1 MFSHIFTVFYF
12 CLIIHNLISQDQID
26 SKSINSDE
34 INQNIL
40 DNINA
45 SNIESYLRNFSEKV
59 HLAGTVRQKYS
70 AEAIYTEWLKFK
82 LDTVKIQTYQV
93 MLTYPNEKK
102 DNKVSLI
109 DKGGDVIWE
118 FTGINKDSFPDKN
131 DSELILPYNA
141 NSADGNIES
150 DLVYVNYG
158 SYDDFLYLKTR
169 LNLSLSGK
177 IGIARYGSIF
187 RGSKVKNAEVFK
199 LAGLIL
205 YPDPINFALE
215 GIDSNVV
222 YPNTWWMPESGIQMG
237 TVSLFSGDPM
247 TLGYPSLPS
256 MYRDVPPKNSLPSI
270 PVYPISYSDAWHLLS
285 DMDGSIVPKEWQ
297 GGLNLTYQTGPGF
310 IDSKSE
316 WKVKLAVNL
325 KREKRPIYNVIGRI
339 NGDIEPDRYVILG
352 NHRDA
357 WAYGGSDP
365 VSGTACLLEISRV
378 FALLHKNGWNPRRTI
393 IFASWDAEEFGLVGS
408 TEYVEENMKIL
419 KERAVA
425 YINVDNCVT
434 GNHSVRINASPLL
447 SKIVYEVSK
456 MIPNPNRAEIGLGLK
471 TVYDTWL
478 ASSKT
483 LSGNPNIGELGSG
496 SDFFPFMYYAGVTS
510 MDIRYVYNKDDM
522 NIPNY
527 PLYHTRYDTFY
538 NVHKHIDPEFIYHKA
553 VSQLIA
559 ILVHYLSDSQIVPLS
574 PASYEYSL
582 TKFYR
587 NIIKDFNSTLEF
599 SRICMN
605 DLMAAIT
612 YFDRK
617 MTIFQNNSL
626 LPSFTNT
633 TSSNTQNY
641 SVIQARSLND
651 KLMIIEKG
659 FLDIYGLPHKHFYKN
674 LILGPSNTDINSVSG
689 FPALNDLLYALQQL
703 SNNSDIDSKI
713 LEFWVGD
720 IITDWKSCNS
730 GNDYSNDLLSYTYP
744 DLCNF
749 TDPSIDF
756 TPSTSNDQNISHIV
770 NGKSKCKLSSFLV
783 EAIKKHIAVLAFT
796 IKSTA
801 DFIDD

>member
-1 MFSHIFTVFYF
+1 
-12 CLIIHNLISQDQID
+12 
-26 SKSINSDE
+26 K
-34 INQNIL
+34 
-40 DNINA
+40 
-45 SNIESYLRNFSEKV
+45 
-59 HLAGTVRQKYS
+59 
-70 AEAIYTEWLKFK
+70 
-82 LDTVKIQTYQV
+82 
-93 MLTYPNEKK
+93 
-102 DNKVSLI
+102 NK
-109 DKGGDVIWE
+109 
-118 FTGINKDSFPDKN
+118 
-131 DSELILPYNA
+131 
-141 NSADGNIES
+141 S

-158 SYDDFLYLKTR
+158 TYDDFLYLKTR

-177 IGIARYGSIF
+177 IGLARYGSIF
-187 RGSKVKNAEVFK
+187 RGSKVKNAEAFK
-199 LAGLIL
+199 FAGLIL

-215 GIDSNVV
+215 GIEVNVV
-222 YPNTWWMPESGIQMG
+222 YPNTWWMPESDVQRGS
-237 TVSLFSGDPM
+237 VSDFSGDPM
-247 TLGYPSLPS
+247 TRGYPSLPS
-256 MYRDVPPKNSLPSI
+256 MYREMPPKNSLPSI

-285 DMDGSIVPKEWQ
+285 SMDGAIVPKEWQ
-297 GGLNLTYQTGPGF
+297 GGLNFTYKTGPGF

-316 WKVKLAVNL
+316 WKVKLEINL

-339 NGDIEPDRYVILG
+339 NGDIEPDRYVIIG

-357 WAYGGSDP
+357 WTYGGSDP
-365 VSGTACLLEISRV
+365 VSGTACMLEISRV
-378 FALLHKNGWNPRRTI
+378 FALLHQNGWYPRRTI

-408 TEYVEENMKIL
+408 TEYVEENMKVL
-419 KERAVA
+419 KERAIA

-456 MIPNPNRAEIGLGLK
+456 MIPNPDMTERSLGLK
-471 TVYDTWL
+471 TIYDTWL
-478 ASSKT
+478 ASSKSV
-483 LSGNPNIGELGSG
+483 SGNPNIGELGSG
-496 SDFFPFMYYAGVTS
+496 SDFFSFMFYAGVTS
-510 MDIRYVYNKDDM
+510 MDIRYM

-574 PASYEYSL
+574 PASYGDSL
-582 TKFYR
+582 KKFYR
-587 NIIKDFNSTLEF
+587 NIIKDFGSTLEF
-599 SRICMN
+599 NRICMN

-641 SVIQARSLND
+641 SVIQTRSLND
-651 KLMIIEKG
+651 KLMLIERG
-659 FLDIYGLPHKHFYKN
+659 FSDTYGLPHKPLLKH
-674 LILGPSNTDINSVSG
+674 LILAPSNTDHNSWTG

-703 SNNSDIDSKI
+703 SNNSEIDPKI
-713 LEFWVGD
+713 LTFWVGD
-720 IITDWKSCNS
+720 IITDWNNCKS
-730 GNDYSNDLLSYTYP
+730 GIDYSNDLLSYTSP

-749 TDPSIDF
+749 TEPSIDL
-756 TPSTSNDQNISHIV
+756 TSSTSNDQYISHIV
-770 NGKSKCKLSSFLV
+770 NGKSECKLSSFLV
-783 EAIKKHIAVLAFT
+783 EAIKKHTAVLAFT

-801 DFIDD
+801 DFVDD